1 MALAG
6 GGTDLEPYYSRYGGF
21 VLNATIDQ
29 YAYCKVEPNREWC
42 FKSIDLGIEEK
53 HNLWNNAEYI
63 VRMRTDLIPLSEI
76 ELKDLEADAPL
87 NQDGFVAGPDRPW
100 SDWFFIVPV
109 QHIKFLEEL
118 AMGPQFNGSLMHTH
132 TFIQNIGSPYRIEH
146 HNFNI
151 RTPTARG
158 VELDRENYHV
168 FAPQNQI
175 DGYTIIKR

>member
-1 MALAG
+1 
-6 GGTDLEPYYSRYGGF
+6 
-21 VLNATIDQ
+21 
-29 YAYCKVEPNREWC
+29 
-42 FKSIDLGIEEK
+42 
-53 HNLWNNAEYI
+53 
-63 VRMRTDLIPLSEI
+63 MRTDLIPLSEI
-76 ELKDLEADAPL
+76 ELKDLESDAPM

-132 TFIQNIGSPYRIEH
+132 TFIQNIGLPYRLEH

-175 DGYTIIKR
+175 KGYTIIKR